1 MPFKIYRSSAGS
13 GKTFT
18 LVKEYLR
25 IALGSHGDTAYR
37 GILAITFT
45 NKAAEEMKGR
55 VISTLKELS
64 DQSLEVGHMGKMLQ
78 QELNLDAIT
87 LSQRADR
94 VLRSML
100 HNYADLSISTID
112 SFTHRVIRTFAQDFG
127 LPVNFEVEMDTDRLI
142 LSLTDRLL
150 AEVGIEKGIT
160 DALIDLSLA
169 QAEDEK
175 SWSIDDALKDMAKTI
190 FNEEGRFH
198 LEGMKGIA
206 MADFIALRKRLQAA
220 LHNDK
225 AILLATAQAA
235 VALIKTNNLEIGHIA
250 GGANGV
256 AGYLDKISKGKFDAA
271 HNKADEYVEQGTWH
285 GSKAKGIEKAA
296 IDGIAAQ
303 LQQAYET
310 VLAVLARRKR
320 LSFILKNVYGIA
332 LLERMSEIVHTL
344 QEEQEV
350 LHIGEFNHL
359 VGEVVMREQAPFI
372 YERLG
377 YRYHHFLVDEFQDTN
392 VLQWF
397 NLLPLIDESLAT
409 DGLCLVVGDAKQS
422 IYRWRGGEVQQF
434 VSLPAVHRADYLN
447 DQLANDT
454 VLAEML
460 DQREQSLQT
469 HVEEHSLQSNF
480 RTLPEVVHFNNV
492 LFTDLQ
498 QHMPEAL
505 QSMYDGVAQ
514 ATPKGKEGGLVCIRY
529 IPRPEK
535 ENSFGDYRPITLD
548 QIKVWVDECLEDGY
562 EPGDIA
568 IISRVNDRGVEVA
581 QFLIEEG
588 YNVVSN
594 ESLLIN
600 SSPYVRLLV
609 NVAVFLVNKHDTTN
623 MAELVQHLCMAR
635 KEENL
640 VSERLAL
647 VGKEKSSGVYQLL
660 KSLYPDVLWNRMRQ
674 LPIYG
679 LFEQLRFHLLDG
691 VKQPHLIYFM
701 DEVLEF
707 SRKEGNDINGFMRYW
722 IEHRGKRSIALT
734 ENRDAI
740 RILSVHKSK
749 GLEFPVVIHPFADYD
764 ADTKRNSIWLRM
776 EDEDAK
782 PLDRLF
788 VKASQK
794 TLEGTVYEPDLEKE
808 QHLTTM
814 DMFNMLYV
822 ALTRP
827 KNRLYVCGKVKD
839 EGKEKEKPTP
849 SAFGF
854 LMRSLQA
861 RGFVFEDEQCTIGQR
876 VQAIPHA
883 PDNRIY
889 LQLRDTGSPDWMERI
904 AIAHPSRQEC
914 GDSTARN
921 YGILIHDALAH
932 VHAKADVTAAVKML
946 VQNGR
951 LPETEAQSLEKQIA
965 LLIKRPE
972 LSALFAQGATVRTEA
987 DIQMPGGKWL
997 RPDRVVTTA
1006 NTAYVVDYKTGTAR
1020 PEHHKQIASYK
1031 DALMALGFQKVE
1043 GVLVYM
1049 ESGEI
1054 EQIQ

>member
-78 QELNLDAIT
+78 QELNLDATT

-206 MADFIALRKRLQAA
+206 MADFIALRKRLHAA

-225 AILLATAQAA
+225 AILLATANAA

-256 AGYLDKISKGKFDAA
+256 AGYLDKICKGKFDAA
-271 HNKADEYVEQGTWH
+271 HTKADEYVEQGTWH

-310 VLAVLARRKR
+310 VLALLARRKR

-480 RTLPEVVHFNNV
+480 RTLPEVVHFNNA

-535 ENSFGDYRPITLD
+535 ESSFGDYRPITLD
-548 QIKVWVDECLEDGY
+548 QIKVWVDECLADGY

-588 YNVVSN
+588 YNVVSS

-623 MAELVQHLCMAR
+623 MAELVQHLCMTR

-701 DEVLEF
+701 DEVLEY

-740 RILSVHKSK
+740 RIHQC
-749 GLEFPVVIHPFADYD
+749 I
-764 ADTKRNSIWLRM
+764 
-776 EDEDAK
+776 
-782 PLDRLF
+782 
-788 VKASQK
+788 KA
-794 TLEGTVYEPDLEKE
+794 
-808 QHLTTM
+808 
-814 DMFNMLYV
+814 
-822 ALTRP
+822 
-827 KNRLYVCGKVKD
+827 
-839 EGKEKEKPTP
+839 
-849 SAFGF
+849 
-854 LMRSLQA
+854 
-861 RGFVFEDEQCTIGQR
+861 
-876 VQAIPHA
+876 
-883 PDNRIY
+883 
-889 LQLRDTGSPDWMERI
+889 RDW
-904 AIAHPSRQEC
+904 
-914 GDSTARN
+914 N
-921 YGILIHDALAH
+921 
-932 VHAKADVTAAVKML
+932 
-946 VQNGR
+946 
-951 LPETEAQSLEKQIA
+951 
-965 LLIKRPE
+965 
-972 LSALFAQGATVRTEA
+972 
-987 DIQMPGGKWL
+987 
-997 RPDRVVTTA
+997 
-1006 NTAYVVDYKTGTAR
+1006 
-1020 PEHHKQIASYK
+1020 
-1031 DALMALGFQKVE
+1031 FQW
-1043 GVLVYM
+1043 
-1049 ESGEI
+1049 
-1054 EQIQ
+1054 